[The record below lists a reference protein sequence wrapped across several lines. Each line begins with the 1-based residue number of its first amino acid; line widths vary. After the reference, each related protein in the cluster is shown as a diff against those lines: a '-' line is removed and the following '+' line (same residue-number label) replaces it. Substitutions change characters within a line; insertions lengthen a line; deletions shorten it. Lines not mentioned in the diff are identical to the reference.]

1 MNCNRLIAL
10 VKNWYMQVQNEAM
23 APARMVEFMT
33 KHIAT
38 CEECAED
45 PDVRAEADKIRE
57 IVLPA
62 SKITKHAEAVDGRKK
77 VHHAE
82 AVQPPNAEEH
92 AEDTDDGQ
100 QPAENGASEA
110 V

>member
-1 MNCNRLIAL
+1 MNCNRLTAL
-10 VKNWYMQVQNEAM
+10 VKNWYLHVQDEAM

-38 CEECAED
+38 CEVCAQD

-62 SKITKHAEAVDGRKK
+62 SKVPKSREAVDGRQK
-77 VHHAE
+77 VTHDEEGHA
-82 AVQPPNAEEH
+82 PNAEER
-92 AEDTDDGQ
+92 AGDNGPDEKDATDT
-100 QPAENGASEA
+100 A
-110 V
+110 

>member
-10 VKNWYMQVQNEAM
+10 VKNWYLHVQDEAM

-33 KHIAT
+33 NHIAT
-38 CEECAED
+38 CEVCAQD
-45 PDVRAEADKIRE
+45 PDVKAEAEKIRE

-62 SKITKHAEAVDGRKK
+62 SKIPKSAVAVNGRKE
-77 VHHAE
+77 VTHDEEGHA
-82 AVQPPNAEEH
+82 PNTEGR
-92 AEDTDDGQ
+92 AEDIEPDEKGVTD
-100 QPAENGASEA
+100 A